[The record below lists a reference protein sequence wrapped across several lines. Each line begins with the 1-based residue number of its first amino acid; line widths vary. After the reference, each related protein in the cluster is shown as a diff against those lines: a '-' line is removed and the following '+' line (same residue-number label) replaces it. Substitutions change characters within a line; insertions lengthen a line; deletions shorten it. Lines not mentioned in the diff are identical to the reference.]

1 MNGDFSISSG
11 SDTVLVRSPTI
22 GTRFKLS
29 QIPYLRGFVKVFLVP
44 NAAWCYEI
52 IKIQSAVQMCA
63 DVCRRARVICV
74 TVCSF
79 SKYRWSHV
87 PDLWIFSES
96 KHAIDCYS
104 LWKNR
109 QTICGEMPLCL
120 KHFLTKEEHQLQIL
134 LKEINFYIES
144 PFLPVILLIL
154 ISLFCFVLFML
165 YYRFSHFGKKVKF
178 SDCSW
183 GEGDNPGPNEW
194 EKQMLDL
201 AESHSQIRLTGYSFV
216 LNDYNQA
223 AYKELNKIR
232 NSISAVSADMISLI
246 PAARWLFDNFQM
258 LYREIKKVHALG
270 TGYAVLPVLKGKE
283 YHNFPRIY
291 VVAKKMV
298 ALSGGHLSKETI
310 SVMLKAYQQKIPL
323 TDKEIWVLP
332 EVLGFCL
339 LEEIIAI
346 ADEILYMIDVKSKAE
361 KFLRDKLADQ
371 QGLTDVS
378 ALLCEIEDRLKRNY
392 SFHAHVLY
400 LLKNMS
406 FDEASIQRYLEYHF
420 ASPGRQVKTSG
431 IFLEEGKIESFLET
445 NIRTLIVSLRDIN
458 EVDEE
463 KFFEEYSC
471 LEQILS
477 QDPDGVYQKMD
488 LESKGMYRGVIVKLS
503 LRYRL
508 MEEKIA
514 KDCLELAV
522 QGRGGLHC
530 SHHVGTYLLSKGYP
544 ILKAKALGKPI
555 PKSIKKRKNV
565 KGFLYFLSLF
575 LVTAG
580 LSACLLY
587 TFRALGGL
595 QDTSRHIITLLA
607 AMPLLIGISIEITN
621 FIFTRKIVVK
631 KIPSLNYLKEI
642 PKEARTFVV
651 MPVIVSSKEQGLE
664 YMERLQKHYLATR
677 QPNLYFALLLDFE
690 DSPDQFMPKDE
701 AIERALAA
709 RMKELNELYPSEY
722 QRFSLFFR
730 CRQWNKAENC
740 YMGWER
746 KRGKLEE
753 FNNLLN
759 GEGKE
764 NTTFSSV
771 YCDQELLATFR
782 YVITLDADTNLIRD
796 NAAKLVGLIDHPLNK
811 PILDLADQKVKE
823 GYVII
828 QPSVRNHIVDKN
840 GSRFTKIFE
849 GESGLAH
856 YGTVI
861 SDIYQDIFDEAIYTG
876 KGIYDIKAFHKV
888 LQNKVPEN
896 RILSHDLFESCYAR
910 TAFSSAAKIMDNFP
924 NSVLSFTKREHRWLR
939 GDWQLLPWLFTKKA
953 LNGENLCA
961 LSKWKIFDN
970 LRRSMVPLSK
980 TLFILLNLAWMPKA
994 YYLWLPFVFF
1004 NDLFALVIRL
1014 FAVITQK
1021 LIWPKLTIVYKSFL
1035 KELSVMLERAFLE
1048 FTITPYRAYIASDAI
1063 VRTLYRMFISKKNL
1077 LRWNTAEAV
1086 DASIVNTRKGY
1097 FLSMWSSLVPA
1108 LTLVII
1114 LLMGYLNPAG
1124 MILTAIIIAGWSIA
1138 FEIAYRISQP
1148 ENKLRRRDKAQ
1159 DSELLLDT
1167 ARRTW
1172 LFFKEFSTKENN
1184 WLCPDN
1190 YQISK
1195 AEKVSDKTSPTNIGL
1210 QFLAILSARDL
1221 GFETLSSTV
1230 EAAEN
1235 LMETVQKMLKW
1246 KGHLYNWY
1254 HIKSL
1259 EVLGPAYISTVDSG
1273 NFLGHLVALKNG
1285 LLEQIDKPVYPDN
1298 FLSELRIA
1306 VENSNEEIQLRTGNS
1321 AGYRLRTGYQS
1332 IGKLIKD
1339 IADIW
1344 ESLNE
1349 RKLRPSADYRWTRHL
1364 MNLIEST
1371 VNEAAALKLK
1381 EESFSSY
1388 PVLSRV
1394 AAEDNSFAN
1403 SMINRIKVLC
1413 NTIDCMLANADFRFL
1428 FNEKRMLFHIGYHV
1442 SSHTLDDGCYDL
1454 MASESALTSLLAIS
1468 MGQVPLKHW
1477 YKLGRP
1483 LTLVKGIPCFVSWSG
1498 TMFEYLMP
1506 NLVFKEYED
1515 SVYAQ
1520 TSRAAVLQQIKYAKE
1535 AEIPWGISESQYYR
1549 FDLNSNYQYKAFGVP
1564 KIRLQ
1569 PVRKNSLVVAP
1580 YATMLALDI
1589 AEDECISNLKR
1600 LKELGAFGVFGF
1612 YESVDFNLPNSVELT
1627 PYCIVKSYMAH
1638 HQGMN
1643 LAAINNYLNEGI
1655 LRERFH
1661 AEMMI
1666 KASEVLLEEKRQA
1679 YLISIARQGYTIKIG
1694 NPLFKEDRYSNRYVN
1709 NAGVNSPV
1717 VNYLSNGKYSL
1728 MITSDG
1734 DGFSKYED
1742 RMLYRWR
1749 SDIHANTGNYIY
1761 VKDMKQGKFWST
1773 AYHPTRTEPE
1783 EYQVAF
1789 CPHQAEFK
1797 RRDGDISSDM
1807 IVSLDADHN
1816 FEIRKVTFTNHGNEE
1831 KQLEVTSYLE
1841 VVDDTYPAEL
1851 SHPAFNKLFLESEYL
1866 EEQEIFLAKRRR
1878 KKEDDA
1884 PYVMHM
1890 ARAGTKLC
1898 KKLEYENDRKRFIGR
1913 NNTLENPDSV
1923 VNSIAFFN
1931 NSGFCNDPIMSLR
1944 AQFCIGAGETAC
1956 ISFITGVCGSKEEA
1970 IKIAGELNVSYRI
1983 DDILEK
1989 FRLQK
1994 NLELKYLEITRTQLN
2009 AFQDLI
2015 SPVFYSAGIYRGPNE
2030 TIRRN
2035 SMNQSSLWKFG
2046 VSGDNPILLLMVRSI
2061 EEERLVK
2068 DVLKAY
2074 EYLRVN
2080 RVMVDLV
2087 VLIDSRHGYLQEVD
2101 ELINDMTSSL
2111 RIYDSG
2117 NEKPSFFTLHTYE
2130 MKPAEIDLL
2139 YTVARVVFSAKTG
2152 IYFTNV
2158 KENPYELREK

>member
-1 MNGDFSISSG
+1 M
-11 SDTVLVRSPTI
+11 
-22 GTRFKLS
+22 
-29 QIPYLRGFVKVFLVP
+29 
-44 NAAWCYEI
+44 
-52 IKIQSAVQMCA
+52 
-63 DVCRRARVICV
+63 
-74 TVCSF
+74 
-79 SKYRWSHV
+79 
-87 PDLWIFSES
+87 
-96 KHAIDCYS
+96 
-104 LWKNR
+104 
-109 QTICGEMPLCL
+109 
-120 KHFLTKEEHQLQIL
+120 QIL
-134 LKEINFYIES
+134 LKGNNFDIKS
-144 PFLPVILLIL
+144 PSLPVILLIL
-154 ISLFCFVLFML
+154 IPLLCFVLFVL
-165 YYRFSHFGKKVKF
+165 YYRFRHLGKKVDF
-178 SDCSW
+178 SVCSP
-183 GEGDNPGPNEW
+183 GEADKPGPSEW

-201 AESHSQIRLTGYSFV
+201 AENHSQVRLTGYSFV

-232 NSISAVSADMISLI
+232 DSISAVSSDIISMI

-258 LYREIKKVHALG
+258 LYREIKKVRTLG
-270 TGYAVLPVLKGKE
+270 TGYAVLPILKGKE
-283 YHNFPRIY
+283 YRNFPRIY

-298 ALSGGHLSKETI
+298 ALSGGHLSEENI
-310 SVMLKAYQQKIPL
+310 SVMLNAYQQKIPL

-346 ADEILYMIDVKSKAE
+346 ADEILHIIDVKSKAE

-371 QGLTDVS
+371 QGPADIS
-378 ALLCEIEDRLKRNY
+378 ALLCRIEDSLRRNY
-392 SFHAHVLY
+392 SFHAHVIY

-406 FDEASIQRYLEYHF
+406 FDEASIQSYLEYHF
-420 ASPGRQVKTSG
+420 PSRERQVKTSV

-445 NIRTLIVSLRDIN
+445 NIRTLIVSLQDIN

-463 KFFEEYSC
+463 KFFEDYSC
-471 LEQILS
+471 LERILS

-488 LESKGMYRGVIVKLS
+488 LESRGMYRGVIVKLS

-522 QGRGGLHC
+522 QGKEDLHC
-530 SHHVGTYLLSKGYP
+530 SHHVGAYLLGKGYP
-544 ILKAKALGKPI
+544 VLKAKTLGKPI
-555 PKSIKKRKNV
+555 SEKLRKGMNV
-565 KGFLYFLSLF
+565 KGFLYFLTLF
-575 LVTAG
+575 LVAAG

-587 TFRALGGL
+587 AFRTLGDL
-595 QDTSRHIITLLA
+595 WDTGRHVVALLA
-607 AMPLLIGISIEITN
+607 AMPLLMGISIEITN
-621 FIFTRKIVVK
+621 FIFTRRIKVK
-631 KIPSLNYLKEI
+631 KIPSLDYLEEI
-642 PKEARTFVV
+642 PEEARTFVV
-651 MPVIVSSKEQGLE
+651 MPVIVSSKKQGLE
-664 YMERLQKHYLATR
+664 YMDRLQKHYLANR
-677 QPNLYFALLLDFE
+677 QPNLYFALLLDFG
-690 DSPDQFMPKDE
+690 DSPDQSTPTDE
-701 AIERALAA
+701 VIESALAA
-709 RMKELNELYPSEY
+709 RMQELNELYPSEH

-730 CRQWNKAENC
+730 RRKWNQAENC

-759 GEGKE
+759 GEAKE
-764 NTTFSSV
+764 NTTFSSI
-771 YCDQELLATFR
+771 YCDRELLTTFR
-782 YVITLDADTNLIRD
+782 YVITLDADTNLLRD

-811 PILDLADQKVKE
+811 PILDPANQTVKE
-823 GYVII
+823 GYIII

-840 GSRFTKIFE
+840 GSRFTKIFG

-856 YGTVI
+856 YGAVI
-861 SDIYQDIFDEAIYTG
+861 SDIYQDIFNEAIYTG
-876 KGIYDIKAFHKV
+876 KGIYDIKTFRQV

-910 TAFSSAAKIMDNFP
+910 TAFSSTAKIMDNFP

-939 GDWQLLPWLFTKKA
+939 GDWQLLPWLFMKKT
-953 LNGENLCA
+953 LDGRSLCA
-961 LSKWKIFDN
+961 LSRWKIFDN
-970 LRRSMVPLSK
+970 LRRSLVPLSK
-980 TLFILLNLAWMPKA
+980 TLLILLNLAWMPGA
-994 YYLWLPFVFF
+994 FYLWLPLVFF
-1004 NDLFALVIRL
+1004 NDLFALVIL
-1014 FAVITQK
+1014 LLSVMNQK
-1021 LIWPKLTIVYKSFL
+1021 LIRPELALVYKSFFKDL
-1035 KELSVMLERAFLE
+1035 AVMVERAFLE
-1048 FTITPYRAYIASDAI
+1048 FTITPYRAYIAADAI
-1063 VRTLYRMFISKKNL
+1063 VRTLYRLFISKKNL
-1077 LRWNTAEAV
+1077 LHWNTAEAV

-1097 FLSMWSSLVPA
+1097 FLTMWSSFLPA
-1108 LTLVII
+1108 LALLI
-1114 LLMGYLNPAG
+1114 LLFAGYLNLAG
-1124 MILTAIIIAGWSIA
+1124 MLLTAAIVADWSLA

-1148 ENKLRRRDKAQ
+1148 ENRLPPRDKAQ

-1172 LFFKEFSTKENN
+1172 LFFKELSTKENN

-1190 YQISK
+1190 YQISMV
-1195 AEKVSDKTSPTNIGL
+1195 EKISDKTSPTNIGL

-1221 GFETLSSTV
+1221 GFETLSATV

-1235 LMETVQKMLKW
+1235 LMETVRKMMKW

-1259 EVLGPAYISTVDSG
+1259 EVLNPAYISTVDSG
-1273 NFLGHLVALKNG
+1273 NFLGHLVVLKNG
-1285 LLEQIDKPVYPDN
+1285 LLEQINKPVYPDN
-1298 FLSELRIA
+1298 FLSELRTA
-1306 VENSNEEIQLRTGNS
+1306 VENSNEEIRLKTGDS
-1321 AGYRLRTGYQS
+1321 AGNTRRDEYQS
-1332 IGKLIKD
+1332 IGELMKD
-1339 IADIW
+1339 IANIRKD
-1344 ESLNE
+1344 LNG
-1349 RKLRPSADYRWTRHL
+1349 RNLWPPADYRRTRYL
-1364 MNLIEST
+1364 MSLIDGT
-1371 VNEAAALKLK
+1371 VKEAEALKLG
-1381 EESFSSY
+1381 EARFSSH
-1388 PVLSRV
+1388 PTLCRI
-1394 AAEDNSFAN
+1394 AAADNQSAN
-1403 SMINRIKVLC
+1403 GMIDRIKAIC
-1413 NTIDCMLANADFRFL
+1413 HEIDCVLANADFRFL
-1428 FNEKRMLFHIGYHV
+1428 FDEKRTLFHIGYHV
-1442 SSHTLDDGCYDL
+1442 SSHMLDEGCYDL

-1468 MGQVPLKHW
+1468 LGQVPLKHW

-1483 LTLVKGIPCFVSWSG
+1483 LTIVRGIPCFVSWSG

-1520 TSRAAVLQQIKYAKE
+1520 TSRAAVLQQMKYAKE
-1535 AEIPWGISESQYYR
+1535 VGIPWGISESQYYR

-1589 AEDECISNLKR
+1589 AEEECMENLKR
-1600 LKELGAFGVFGF
+1600 LKELGAFGVYGF

-1643 LAAINNYLNEGI
+1643 LAAIDNYLNRGV

-1666 KASEVLLEEKRQA
+1666 KASEVLLEEKRRS

-1694 NPLFKEDRYSNRYVN
+1694 NPLFKEDSYSNRYVSI
-1709 NAGVNSPV
+1709 AGVNSPV

-1749 SDIHANTGNYIY
+1749 SDIYANTGNYIY
-1761 VKDMKQGKFWST
+1761 IKDVKQGKLWSA
-1773 AYHPTRTEPE
+1773 AYHPTKTEPDD
-1783 EYQVAF
+1783 YQVIF
-1789 CPHQAEFK
+1789 CPHQAQFK

-1816 FEIRKVTFTNHGNEE
+1816 LEIRKVTFTNHGNEE
-1831 KQLEVTSYLE
+1831 KLLEVTSYLE
-1841 VVDDTYPAEL
+1841 VVDDAYLAEL

-1866 EEQEIFLAKRRR
+1866 EEQEIFLTKRRR
-1878 KKEDDA
+1878 KRDDDN
-1884 PYVMHM
+1884 PYVMHLV
-1890 ARAGTKLC
+1890 RTGTKLC

-1913 NNTLENPDSV
+1913 NNTLEDPDSV

-1931 NSGFCNDPIMSLR
+1931 HSGFCNDPIMSLR
-1944 AQFCIGAGETAC
+1944 AQFYIGAGETAC

-1970 IKIAGELNVSYRI
+1970 IKIAEELNVSYRI
-1983 DDILEK
+1983 NDILEK
-1989 FRLQK
+1989 FRLQN

-2015 SPVFYSAGIYRGPNE
+2015 SPVFYPAGIYRGPDEN
-2030 TIRRN
+2030 IRRN
-2035 SMNQSSLWKFG
+2035 FMNQSFLWKFG
-2046 VSGDNPILLLMVRSI
+2046 ISGDNPILLLVVRSI
-2061 EEERLVK
+2061 EEERIVK

-2074 EYLRVN
+2074 EYLRMN
-2080 RVMVDLV
+2080 RVLVDLII
-2087 VLIDSRHGYLQEVD
+2087 LIDSKHGYLQEVD

-2117 NEKPSFFTLHTYE
+2117 NDKPSFFTLHTYE

-2139 YTVARVVFSAKTG
+2139 YTVARVVFSGRTG
-2152 IYFTNV
+2152 IYFANV
-2158 KENPYELREK
+2158 KENPHELLEKY

>member
-1 MNGDFSISSG
+1 M
-11 SDTVLVRSPTI
+11 
-22 GTRFKLS
+22 
-29 QIPYLRGFVKVFLVP
+29 
-44 NAAWCYEI
+44 
-52 IKIQSAVQMCA
+52 
-63 DVCRRARVICV
+63 
-74 TVCSF
+74 
-79 SKYRWSHV
+79 
-87 PDLWIFSES
+87 
-96 KHAIDCYS
+96 
-104 LWKNR
+104 
-109 QTICGEMPLCL
+109 
-120 KHFLTKEEHQLQIL
+120 QIL
-134 LKEINFYIES
+134 LKRMSFSINPPS
-144 PFLPVILLIL
+144 LPVVLPIL
-154 ISLFCFVLFML
+154 ISLLCLFLFLL
-165 YYRFSHFGKKVKF
+165 YRRLNHFGRKVDF
-178 SDCSW
+178 SVCSP
-183 GEGDNPGPNEW
+183 GEGEKPGPGEW

-201 AESHSQIRLTGYSFV
+201 AESHSQVRLAGYSFV

-232 NSISAVSADMISLI
+232 DGISAVSADMISLI

-258 LYREIKKVHALG
+258 LYREIKKVRTSG
-270 TGYAVLPVLKGKE
+270 TDYAVLPVLKGKE
-283 YHNFPRIY
+283 YRNFPRVY

-298 ALSGGHLSKETI
+298 ALSGGHLSEENI
-310 SVMLKAYQQKIPL
+310 SVMLKAYQRKIPL

-339 LEEIIAI
+339 LEEIIAA
-346 ADEILYMIDVKSKAE
+346 ADEILQMIDVKSKAE
-361 KFLRDKLADQ
+361 KFLRDRLADR
-371 QGLTDVS
+371 QGPADLS
-378 ALLCEIEDRLKRNY
+378 ALLCKIEEDSLKRNC
-392 SFHAHVLY
+392 SFHAHVVY

-406 FDEASIQRYLEYHF
+406 FDEASIQNYLEYHL
-420 ASPGRQVKTSG
+420 ASPGKQVKTSG
-431 IFLEEGKIESFLET
+431 VFLEEGKIESFLET

-471 LEQILS
+471 LDRILS
-477 QDPDGVYQKMD
+477 QDPDGVYQRMD
-488 LESKGMYRGVIVKLS
+488 LESRGMYRGVIVKLS

-514 KDCLELAV
+514 GDCLELAAE
-522 QGRGGLHC
+522 GREDLHC
-530 SHHVGTYLLSKGYP
+530 SHHVGAYLLGKGYP
-544 ILKAKALGKPI
+544 VLKAKVLGKPI
-555 PKSIKKRKNV
+555 PKKIRKRINV
-565 KGFLYFLSLF
+565 KGFLYFLALF
-575 LVTAG
+575 LITLG
-580 LSACLLY
+580 LGACL
-587 TFRALGGL
+587 FHAFGAPGGL
-595 QDTSRHIITLLA
+595 WDTGRRVIALLA
-607 AMPLLIGISIEITN
+607 AFPLLVGISLEITN
-621 FIFTRKIVVK
+621 FIFTRRIKVK
-631 KIPSLNYLKEI
+631 KIPSLNYLEEI
-642 PKEARTFVV
+642 PEEARTFVV

-664 YMERLQKHYLATR
+664 YMDRLQKHYLANR
-677 QPNLYFALLLDFE
+677 QPNLFFALLLDFE
-690 DSPDQFMPKDE
+690 DSQDPFLPKDE
-701 AIERALAA
+701 EIESALAA
-709 RMKELNELYPSEY
+709 RMKELNERYPSEH

-730 CRQWNKAENC
+730 CRKWNQAENC

-759 GEGKE
+759 GEEKE

-771 YCDQELLATFR
+771 YCDQKLLTTFR

-796 NAAKLVGLIDHPLNK
+796 NAAKLVGLIDHPLNQ
-811 PILDLADQKVKE
+811 PVLDRAKQKVEE

-828 QPSVRNHIVDKN
+828 QPSVRNHIADKN
-840 GSRFTKIFE
+840 GSRFTKIFG

-861 SDIYQDIFDEAIYTG
+861 SDIYQDIFNEGIYTG
-876 KGIYDIKAFHKV
+876 KGIYDIKTFRRV

-910 TAFSSAAKIMDNFP
+910 TAFSSTAKIMDSFP

-939 GDWQLLPWLFTKKA
+939 GDWQLLPWLFMKKTA
-953 LNGENLCA
+953 DGGSLCA

-970 LRRSMVPLSK
+970 LRRSLVPLSK
-980 TLFILLNLAWMPKA
+980 ILLLLLNLAWMPQA
-994 YYLWLPFVFF
+994 YYLWLPLVFF
-1004 NDLFALVIRL
+1004 NDLFS
-1014 FAVITQK
+1014 AVILLLSVIAQK
-1021 LIWPKLTIVYKSFL
+1021 LVRPKLAVIYKSFL
-1035 KELSVMLERAFLE
+1035 KELAVMLERAFLE
-1048 FTITPYRAYIASDAI
+1048 FTITPYRAYIACDAI
-1063 VRTLYRMFISKKNL
+1063 ARTLYRLFISKKNL

-1097 FLSMWSSLVPA
+1097 FLTMWSSFLPA
-1108 LTLVII
+1108 SALA
-1114 LLMGYLNPAG
+1114 LLLFMGSLNPAG
-1124 MILTAIIIAGWSIA
+1124 MVLTAIVLADWSTA

-1148 ENKLRRRDKAQ
+1148 ENKLHPGDKAR
-1159 DSELLLDT
+1159 DSGLLLDT

-1190 YQISK
+1190 YQISI

-1221 GFETLSSTV
+1221 GFETLSATV

-1235 LMETVQKMLKW
+1235 LMDTVRKMPKW

-1254 HIKSL
+1254 HIRSL
-1259 EVLGPAYISTVDSG
+1259 EVLSPAYISTVDSG
-1273 NFLGHLVALKNG
+1273 NFLGHLIVLKNG
-1285 LLEQIDKPVYPDN
+1285 LLEQIGKPVYPEN
-1298 FLSELRIA
+1298 FLSGLRTA
-1306 VENSNEEIQLRTGNS
+1306 VRNSNEEIRLRTGVS
-1321 AGYRLRTGYQS
+1321 AGYKLRDGYQS
-1332 IGKLIKD
+1332 IGELVED

-1344 ESLNE
+1344 EDLNGRE
-1349 RKLRPSADYRWTRHL
+1349 LRPAADYRWTRHL
-1364 MNLIEST
+1364 MSLIDST
-1371 VNEAAALKLK
+1371 VHEAGALKLK
-1381 EESFSSY
+1381 KESFSSH
-1388 PVLSRV
+1388 PVLCRI
-1394 AAEDNSFAN
+1394 AAEENPFAN
-1403 SMINRIKVLC
+1403 GMVRRIRELC
-1413 NTIDCMLANADFRFL
+1413 NQIDCILANVDFRFL
-1428 FNEKRMLFHIGYHV
+1428 FNGKRMLFHIGYHV

-1483 LTLVKGIPCFVSWSG
+1483 LTMVEGIPCFVSWSG

-1506 NLVFKEYED
+1506 NLVFREYEG
-1515 SVYAQ
+1515 SVYEQ
-1520 TSRAAVLQQIKYAKE
+1520 TSRAAVLQQIQYARE
-1535 AEIPWGISESQYYR
+1535 AGIPWGISESQYYR

-1569 PVRKNSLVVAP
+1569 PVRRNSLVVAP

-1589 AEDECISNLKR
+1589 AEGECVKNLKR
-1600 LKELGAFGVFGF
+1600 LKELGAFGDYGF

-1643 LAAINNYLNEGI
+1643 LAAINNYLNEGV

-1666 KASEVLLEEKRQA
+1666 KASEVLLEEKRQS
-1679 YLISIARQGYTIKIG
+1679 YLISIARQGYTVRIG
-1694 NPLFKEDRYSNRYVN
+1694 KSLFKEDSYSNRYVN
-1709 NAGVNSPV
+1709 STGVNSPV
-1717 VNYLSNGKYSL
+1717 VDYLSNGKYSL

-1749 SDIHANTGNYIY
+1749 SDIYGNTGNYIY
-1761 VKDMKQGKFWST
+1761 IKDMERGKLWSA

-1783 EYQVAF
+1783 DYQVVF

-1816 FEIRKVTFTNHGNEE
+1816 FEIRKVTLTNHGNRE
-1831 KQLEVTSYLE
+1831 KRLEVTSYLE
-1841 VVDDTYPAEL
+1841 VVDDAYPAEL

-1878 KKEDDA
+1878 KQQEDH

-1890 ARAGTKLC
+1890 LRTGTKLC

-1913 NNTLENPDSV
+1913 NNTLENPESV
-1923 VNSIAFFN
+1923 VNSSAFFN
-1931 NSGFCNDPIMSLR
+1931 HSGFCNDPIMSLR

-1956 ISFITGVCGSKEEA
+1956 FSFITGVCGSKEEA
-1970 IKIAGELNVSYRI
+1970 IKTAEELNVGYRI

-1989 FRLQK
+1989 FRLQT

-2009 AFQDLI
+2009 AFQDLV
-2015 SPVFYSAGIYRGPNE
+2015 SPVYYPAGIYRGPHEN
-2030 TIRRN
+2030 IRRN
-2035 SMNQSSLWKFG
+2035 FMNQSFLWKFG
-2046 VSGDNPILLLMVRSI
+2046 VSGDHPILLLTVRSI
-2061 EEERLVK
+2061 AEERTVK

-2074 EYLRVN
+2074 EYLRIN
-2080 RVMVDLV
+2080 RVAVDLII
-2087 VLIDSRHGYLQEVD
+2087 LIDSKHGYLQEVD

-2117 NEKPSFFTLHTYE
+2117 NENPGFFTLHTYE

-2139 YTVARVVFSAKTG
+2139 YTVARVVFSEKAG
-2152 IYFTNV
+2152 IYFNNV
-2158 KENPYELREK
+2158 KEKQAFEARP